1 MKMSKKV
8 MIPNIVTLANLLLG
22 IVSLINTMEGRYQ
35 VAATAILL
43 AMVLDGMDG
52 KIARKLDVASSFG
65 KELDSLCDLVS
76 FGVAP
81 ALLVY
86 SSILQDMGNIG
97 LIIAVIF
104 ALCGAIR
111 LARFNVLNITTHFVG
126 VPITFAGSFMAFA
139 ILLSHKIP
147 VPLMVFPLLSLV
159 LSYLMISNLK
169 VPKY

>member
-1 MKMSKKV
+1 MRNKV
-8 MIPNIVTLANLLLG
+8 VIPNAVTLANLLFG
-22 IVSLINTMEGRYQ
+22 IVSLIYTMNQQYQ
-35 VAATAILL
+35 IAATAILL

-52 KIARKLDVASSFG
+52 KIARKLDVTSNFG

-86 SSILQDMGNIG
+86 STSLQNMGHIG
-97 LIIAVIF
+97 LIIALNF

-111 LARFNVLNITTHFVG
+111 LARFNVINITTHFIG
-126 VPITFAGSFMAFA
+126 IPITFAGSLIALA
-139 ILLSHKIP
+139 ILLSNKL
-147 VPLMVFPLLSLV
+147 PLIVFPLLTIL
-159 LSYLMISNLK
+159 LSYLMVSNLK